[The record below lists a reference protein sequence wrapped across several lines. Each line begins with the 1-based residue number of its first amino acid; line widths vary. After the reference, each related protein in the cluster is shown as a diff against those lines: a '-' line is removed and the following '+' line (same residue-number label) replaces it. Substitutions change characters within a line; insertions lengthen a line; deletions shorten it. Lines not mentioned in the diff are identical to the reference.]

1 MGVIGKLIGGTIGF
15 ALGGPIGAVAGA
27 AFGHAFD
34 NSPQTSWQEIP
45 GRTAATASENAQ
57 LTFFLGAFSML
68 AKLARADGRISQAEV
83 DSIENFML
91 HDLNLDPQSRQVA
104 INIFHT
110 AADSRES
117 FESFA
122 TQFYSQF
129 QNQPQLLELM
139 VDILLRV
146 ATSDGGMTA
155 NEERYLESAV
165 NIFRMGRDRY
175 QALRA
180 RYVSDLDK
188 HYAVLKLTPGA
199 SVAEIKKS
207 YRQLVAEFHPDKIAS
222 KGLPEEFTRFA
233 TEKFQEIQTAYETI
247 SEERGIK

>member
-1 MGVIGKLIGGTIGF
+1 MGIIGKVIGGTIGF
-15 ALGGPIGAVAGA
+15 ALGGPLGAVAGA

-34 NSPQTSWQEIP
+34 TPQSSWQQIP
-45 GRTAATASENAQ
+45 GRTTASASEEAQ
-57 LTFFLGAFSML
+57 FTFFMGAFSML
-68 AKLARADGRISQAEV
+68 AKLARADGRITQAEV

-91 HDLNLDPQSRQVA
+91 HDLNLDPQSRRVA

-110 AADSRES
+110 AADSSES

-122 TQFYSQF
+122 HQFYTQFH
-129 QNQPQLLELM
+129 NQPQLLELM

-146 ATSDGGMTA
+146 ATSDGGMKA
-155 NEERYLESAV
+155 NEERFIEAAV
-165 NIFRMGRDRY
+165 SIFKISRDRY

-180 RYVSDLDK
+180 RYTNDLDK
-188 HYAVLKLTPGA
+188 HYAVLKLDPQA
-199 SVAEIKKS
+199 SDAEVKKS

-233 TEKFQEIQTAYETI
+233 AEKFHEIQAAYESI
-247 SEERGIK
+247 AAERGIK

>member
-1 MGVIGKLIGGTIGF
+1 MGIIGKVIGGTIGF
-15 ALGGPIGAVAGA
+15 ALGGPLGAVAGA

-34 NSPQTSWQEIP
+34 TPESSWQEIP
-45 GRTAATASENAQ
+45 GRTTASANEEAQ
-57 LTFFLGAFSML
+57 FTFFLGAFSML
-68 AKLARADGRISQAEV
+68 AKLARADGRITQAEV

-110 AADSRES
+110 AADSGES

-122 TQFYSQF
+122 TQFYTQF

-146 ATSDGGMTA
+146 GTSDGGMSA
-155 NEERYLESAV
+155 NEERYIEAAV
-165 NIFRMGRDRY
+165 SIFHMGRERY

-180 RYVSDLDK
+180 RYVSNLDK

-199 SVAEIKKS
+199 SEAEIKKS
-207 YRQLVAEFHPDKIAS
+207 YRKLVAEFHPDKIAS
-222 KGLPEEFTRFA
+222 KGLPKEFTRFA
-233 TEKFQEIQTAYETI
+233 TEKFHEIQTAYETI
-247 SEERGIK
+247 SDERGIK